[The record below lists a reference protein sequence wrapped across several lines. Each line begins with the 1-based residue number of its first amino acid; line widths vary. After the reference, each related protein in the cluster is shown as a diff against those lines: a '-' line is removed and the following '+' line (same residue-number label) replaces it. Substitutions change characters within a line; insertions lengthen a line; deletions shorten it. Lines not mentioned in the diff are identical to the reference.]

1 MAARCDKWRMEFGRS
16 GWRWWTSSWLGR
28 AGVAAVEQ
36 AAGRWGDGVAMQVV
50 LPASVAGPR
59 GGEPPWCGGEDG
71 GCGGR
76 GWGARREAAGRVG
89 SDGRKPR
96 PRVGWGAT
104 VGNRGGSVMR
114 VVLPIGWGGGAAAG
128 AAGMRSDLGK
138 HLRVLV
144 LGAAGSSANTRAW
157 LRRAQRG

>member
-1 MAARCDKWRMEFGRS
+1 M
-16 GWRWWTSSWLGR
+16 
-28 AGVAAVEQ
+28 EQ

-89 SDGRKPR
+89 SDGS
-96 PRVGWGAT
+96 A
-104 VGNRGGSVMR
+104 MR
-114 VVLPIGWGGGAAAG
+114 VVLLVGWGGGAAAG

-138 HLRVLV
+138 HLRLAAVLR
-144 LGAAGSSANTRAW
+144 LPLCA
-157 LRRAQRG
+157 LRYVAP

>member
-1 MAARCDKWRMEFGRS
+1 M
-16 GWRWWTSSWLGR
+16 
-28 AGVAAVEQ
+28 EQ

-89 SDGRKPR
+89 SDGRKPGRVGNAGGVAGRMGRGGCGGRSGDEER
-96 PRVGWGAT
+96 PRKAFAL
-104 VGNRGGSVMR
+104 GGRS
-114 VVLPIGWGGGAAAG
+114 AAA
-128 AAGMRSDLGK
+128 A
-138 HLRVLV
+138 LRYV
-144 LGAAGSSANTRAW
+144 AP
-157 LRRAQRG
+157 

>member
-1 MAARCDKWRMEFGRS
+1 M
-16 GWRWWTSSWLGR
+16 
-28 AGVAAVEQ
+28 EQ
-36 AAGRWGDGVAMQVV
+36 AAGRWGDGVA
-50 LPASVAGPR
+50 
-59 GGEPPWCGGEDG
+59 PWCGGEDG

-104 VGNRGGSVMR
+104 VGNRGGSAMR
-114 VVLPIGWGGGAAAG
+114 VVLPVGWGGGAAAG